1 MKRLPLITTVAAVAA
16 LSASLAYWGLQLFKP
31 QQRMIAAAPMAP
43 APEPSIAA
51 AQGLF
56 GGQVSVAVASNYVLK
71 GVVAAR
77 NGGSD
82 SAAIVS
88 IDNKP
93 ATAAGVGKEIAPG
106 VVVKEVHDKYV
117 LLADNGAVKRL
128 DLPSD
133 AGVRSD
139 GGAPPPPSPSLLSQP
154 LPPIQ
159 TPPPP
164 PTPSPVQPPQQGQP
178 QNPPV
183 KSSVGPVTVD
193 PASGPGR

>member
-31 QQRMIAAAPMAP
+31 QQRPIAAAPMAP

-56 GGQVSVAVASNYVLK
+56 GGQVAAAVASNYQLK

-88 IDNKP
+88 IDNKAP
-93 ATAAGVGKEIAPG
+93 IAAGVGKEVAPG
-106 VVVKEVHDKYV
+106 VIVKEVHDRYV
-117 LLADNGAVKRL
+117 LLADNGAVKRI

-133 AGVRSD
+133 AGVRSE
-139 GGAPPPPSPSLLSQP
+139 APAPSLLSQP

-159 TPPPP
+159 QPPQ
-164 PTPSPVQPPQQGQP
+164 PVQPPPPQQGQP

-183 KSSVGPVTVD
+183 KSSTGPVVLD
-193 PASGPGR
+193 PVPGFGR

>member
-16 LSASLAYWGLQLFKP
+16 LTASLAYWGLQLFKP

-93 ATAAGVGKEIAPG
+93 ATAAGVGREIAPG

-139 GGAPPPPSPSLLSQP
+139 GGAPPPSPSLISQP

-164 PTPSPVQPPQQGQP
+164 PAPAPQPQP

-183 KSSVGPVTVD
+183 KSSVAPVTVD
-193 PASGPGR
+193 PIPGFGR

>member
-1 MKRLPLITTVAAVAA
+1 MKRLPLIFTVVAVAA
-16 LSASLAYWGLQLFKP
+16 LTASLAYWGLQLFKP
-31 QQRMIAAAPMAP
+31 QQRAIAAAPMAP
-43 APEPSIAA
+43 APEPGIAA

-56 GGQVSVAVASNYVLK
+56 GGQVSVAVASNYQLK

-93 ATAAGVGKEIAPG
+93 ATAVGVGKEIAPG
-106 VVVKEVHDKYV
+106 VIVKEVHDKYV
-117 LLADNGAVKRL
+117 LLADNGAVKRI

-133 AGVRSD
+133 AGVRSEP
-139 GGAPPPPSPSLLSQP
+139 APVNLLSQP
-154 LPPIQ
+154 LPQIQ
-159 TPPPP
+159 PQQQPAPPPP
-164 PTPSPVQPPQQGQP
+164 QPQPQPQPQGPP

-183 KSSVGPVTVD
+183 KSSVAPVTLD
-193 PASGPGR
+193 PVPGR